1 MIPTWQTKNK
11 QKNKAEIQ
19 REKVTGMCLKCQ
31 GLSKN
36 GH

>member
-1 MIPTWQTKNK
+1 MIPTWQAKKEKK
-11 QKNKAEIQ
+11 QIQ
-19 REKVTGMCLKCQ
+19 REKVTGMRLKFQ